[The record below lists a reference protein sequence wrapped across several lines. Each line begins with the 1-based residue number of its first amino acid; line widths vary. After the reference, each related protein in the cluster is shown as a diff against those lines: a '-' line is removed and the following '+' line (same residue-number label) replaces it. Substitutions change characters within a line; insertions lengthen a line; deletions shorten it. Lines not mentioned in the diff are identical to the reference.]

1 MLLPPPL
8 RKFVLTVHLVAP
20 DALSTDDLLGAARK
34 MLHDRFHIEHCTIQ
48 IERTHLED
56 TRC

>member
-1 MLLPPPL
+1 
-8 RKFVLTVHLVAP
+8 
-20 DALSTDDLLGAARK
+20 
-34 MLHDRFHIEHCTIQ
+34 MLHDRFRIEHCTIQ